1 MCSFD
6 SETGSLGV
14 ESTLREIGTLIETLA
29 ELSKAPLRPEE
40 FYHEFLR
47 RVVSAL
53 AAAGGIIWT
62 RDASGDLVAAYEFG
76 QTGAADDA
84 GASHATWHRSSA
96 AWVLARGGATAIA
109 PQCVPASDVLRPNPT
124 GMLLLFCPWHVE
136 GDQQGVVEIAQ
147 RPGAGPDLER
157 GYLRFLEVACQLL
170 ADYQRNVL
178 LRDLRGRAAQW
189 TAVESFTRQVHGQL
203 DLLPTAFAIANEGRR
218 LLGCDRVSVLVKR
231 GSACRV
237 VAVSGTESCNRRSNS
252 VRLLEQLMAAALAAG
267 DELWYPADGQRAP
280 QVEELLNAYLDE
292 SHTRGLGILPLRG
305 SVTSDGSRDAEI
317 IAGVVIERFHNVVDD
332 LADGAWRRNV
342 STLTAHSALALR
354 NALDVETLPF
364 SRLLRQLRVWG
375 QSLRRRRLARTAA
388 VVVVA
393 AVAVA
398 ALLLVPGDFTVEA
411 RGALQPSRTCD
422 IFAPDDGVVQELL
435 AQSGASVTADEVLL
449 VLRNP
454 ALELEH
460 KRIWGEL
467 QTARTRLA
475 AVESVQV
482 LNRRADAD
490 ARRRDTELTAQREE
504 LEALIAG
511 LEAQYEIVQQQQSA
525 LQIRSPIDGIVL
537 TWNAEQLLAARP
549 VARGQ
554 VLLTVADLTG
564 PWHVELQV
572 PERRMRHLSEAQR
585 QAADKLAVSFA
596 LLTDPAQV
604 RQGRL
609 ASVGGRTET
618 TESGGA
624 VVWATVDVEAAE
636 ITERLPGAGV
646 VARIHCGQ
654 RASGYVWLHDLLDF
668 VRTWILF

>member
-218 LLGCDRVSVLVKR
+218 LL
-231 GSACRV
+231 
-237 VAVSGTESCNRRSNS
+237 
-252 VRLLEQLMAAALAAG
+252 EQLTAAALAAG